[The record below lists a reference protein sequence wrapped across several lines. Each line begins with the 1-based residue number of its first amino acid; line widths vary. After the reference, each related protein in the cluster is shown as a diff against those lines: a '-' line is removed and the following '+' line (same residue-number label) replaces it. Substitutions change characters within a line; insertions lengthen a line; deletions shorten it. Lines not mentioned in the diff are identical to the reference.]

1 MAKCCS
7 GFEINY
13 MKAYYLFLK
22 DNVPYVGFGWLTTF
36 FSSFGQTFL
45 ISLYVP
51 EILSTFGLTKGAFGT
66 MYALCTVAASI
77 IMLRYGPYVDFK
89 PVRQVTYFTVFGL
102 AFSTILL
109 GLSFHPALLVVA
121 LTGLRLTGQGMMSHI
136 SLTII
141 SRYYDKD
148 RGKALSLSSLG
159 YSVGEAVFP
168 VLITTLILSMD
179 WRWAAAASGALLLVV
194 LVPILLKLNLEE
206 LDLEEEELQKAPKG
220 VSMAEY
226 GSLLRDR
233 VFWILGP
240 ATMTLG
246 FVVTSLFF
254 FQLVIAEERGWP
266 YEIYSLFFMGYAAT
280 KFCFSLIGGS
290 WIDTFSAR
298 KVFLYHMLPLLF
310 SLLALALVPGLLG
323 AALFLILTG
332 VASGL
337 SSPVKSA
344 LIAEMY
350 GVERLGSIRSLFSML
365 MVISTALGPM
375 LVGIF
380 MDMGYSITAI
390 VLVLAALT
398 FLVMLN
404 CFRLRQET
412 QGSQTV

>member
-1 MAKCCS
+1 
-7 GFEINY
+7 

-51 EILSTFGLTKGAFGT
+51 DILSTFNLTNGAFGT
-66 MYALCTVAASI
+66 MYALCTVAASV

-89 PVRQVTYFTVFGL
+89 PVRLVTYFTIFGL
-102 AFSTILL
+102 AASTILL
-109 GLSFHPALLVVA
+109 GLSFHPILLVIA

-168 VLITTLILSMD
+168 VLITSLLLSFG
-179 WRWAAAASGALLLVV
+179 WRWAAAASGVMLLLV
-194 LVPILLKLNLEE
+194 LVPILFKLNLEE
-206 LDLEEEELQKAPKG
+206 LDQQEEDLKKAPKG
-220 VSMAEY
+220 VSLAEY
-226 GSLLRDR
+226 GALLRDK

-240 ATMTLG
+240 ASMALG
-246 FVVTSLFF
+246 FIVTSLFF
-254 FQLVIAEERGWP
+254 FQLVIAKERGWP
-266 YEIYSLFFMGYAAT
+266 YETYSLFFVGYAFT

-298 KVFLYHMLPLLF
+298 RVFIYHLLPLLF
-310 SLLALALVPGLLG
+310 SLIGLALIPGLIG
-323 AALFLILTG
+323 AAFFLLMIG

-350 GVERLGSIRSLFSML
+350 GVERLGSVRSLFTMV

-375 LVGIF
+375 LVGLF
-380 MDMGYSITAI
+380 MDMGYSIHSI
-390 VLVLAALT
+390 VLVLSAFT
-398 FLVMLN
+398 FIIILN
-404 CFRLRQET
+404 GWRLKKGT
-412 QGSQTV
+412 